1 MDTNK
6 HESAA
11 KETTETTD
19 LKLARFPA
27 CSPLPIAALPSMS
40 PIPSAPFTDGARSA
54 LECGAAAPLLD
65 AAMPT
70 RSIIYQLSIK
80 AS

>member
-19 LKLARFPA
+19 LKLAHFPA
-27 CSPLPIAALPSMS
+27 RSSLPIAALPSM
-40 PIPSAPFTDGARSA
+40 PPVPSAPFTDGARSA
-54 LECGAAAPLLD
+54 LECD